1 MFYKCIVVHNIVICC
16 SIIFASLSIAG
27 SVYIFV
33 ISNDGTTISFVQKL
47 TAPDAAAS
55 DEFGQS
61 VSVDGAIL
69 AVGADRDDDNGL
81 IDSGRRGYI

>member
-1 MFYKCIVVHNIVICC
+1 M
-16 SIIFASLSIAG
+16 
-27 SVYIFV
+27 YIFV

-55 DEFGQS
+55 DRFGRS

-69 AVGADRDDDNGL
+69 AVGATGDDDNL
-81 IDSGRRGYI
+81 LSDSGRRGYI